1 MRDEPEIRNRLT
13 VLAAQRAVLEDYMGL
28 VQERGD
34 LHGVMDA
41 SADMREMDARIEALH
56 WVLGDGK

>member
-34 LHGVMDA
+34 LIGVLDA
-41 SADMREMDARIEALH
+41 SAVMSEMDSRIEALH